1 MTPLS
6 SGDGVSPVSA
16 VNEALHSQ
24 RPGEGLVQQ
33 RLLQGRQRDGALW
46 DRIDLDDRLVAGR
59 RRLVLSRG
67 NGVRW
72 GSAVNEVPTHSAPAK
87 AWCSSA
93 FFKAASAA
101 SFRS

>member
-33 RLLQGRQRDGALW
+33 RLLQGLQRDGALGV
-46 DRIDLDDRLVAGR
+46 RIDLDDRIVAGR

-67 NGVRW
+67 NGGSLV
-72 GSAVNEVPTHSAPAK
+72 SAVNKVP
-87 AWCSSA
+87 
-93 FFKAASAA
+93 
-101 SFRS
+101 RSQRPGEGLVQQRQIGRAHV

>member
-1 MTPLS
+1 M
-6 SGDGVSPVSA
+6 
-16 VNEALHSQ
+16 
-24 RPGEGLVQQ
+24 QQ
-33 RLLQGRQRDGALW
+33 RFLQGLQRDGALGV
-46 DRIDLDDRLVAGR
+46 RIDLDDRIVAGR

-67 NGVRW
+67 NGGSWV
-72 GSAVNEVPTHSAPAK
+72 SAVNEVPTHSAPAK